1 MGAKYFQVISW
12 KACSFHQALPNHL
25 CHFGD
30 AGHLITN
37 APFSFGSFFQN
48 DWGCTPTP
56 MGRTGYHSQVS
67 IGLERNSFKAI
78 HLAPTKFSANSQ
90 STNDAEA
97 SQPHQ
102 HGSAHPALRKV
113 RSRLQRTS
121 LIQKREELQNSSDTD
136 EDQRAFV
143 VPHSNDSFL
152 RPQMTTGSKQA
163 MITLLHSFFN
173 FLFNRALHWSVQKL
187 N

>member
-1 MGAKYFQVISW
+1 ME
-12 KACSFHQALPNHL
+12 
-25 CHFGD
+25 
-30 AGHLITN
+30 
-37 APFSFGSFFQN
+37 
-48 DWGCTPTP
+48 
-56 MGRTGYHSQVS
+56 RTGYQSQVS
-67 IGLERNSFKAI
+67 IGLETSGSKAI
-78 HLAPTKFSANSQ
+78 HLAPTKFSGQFSQ
-90 STNDAEA
+90 STNDSEA
-97 SQPHQ
+97 SRPDQ
-102 HGSAHPALRKV
+102 HGSAHPAPRKV

-143 VPHSNDSFL
+143 PPHSNKVFS

-173 FLFNRALHWSVQKL
+173 FPFNRALHWSVRKL